1 MVCGFQIPL
10 SNGISLYCRCLEM
23 AIYNN
28 VTGAL
33 VCSQKP
39 IYGGTSRGRYLPL
52 RAHLYLST
60 LTDASDHS
68 CD

>member
-1 MVCGFQIPL
+1 
-10 SNGISLYCRCLEM
+10 M